1 MERKTNKQPKLNIR
15 KGDTVMV
22 IAGNYKSTPA
32 KINSGKV
39 LEVIL
44 DKNRAIVE
52 GLNMV
57 TKHQKPTAGKP
68 EGGIKKME
76 ASIHI
81 SNLKLIDPATGK
93 GTRVGRK
100 LDANGKLQ
108 RYSKK
113 TGEFIKN
120 GNA

>member
-1 MERKTNKQPKLNIR
+1 MERKFNKQPKLNIR

-22 IAGNYKSTPA
+22 IAGNYKSTPS

-39 LEVIL
+39 LEVLL
-44 DKNRAIVE
+44 DRNRAIVE
-52 GLNMV
+52 GINMV

-100 LDANGKLQ
+100 LNPDGKLQ

-113 TGEFIKN
+113 TGEFIK
-120 GNA
+120 